1 MALSGNFS
9 GKTSNQFVKPTIYW
23 SAVQNLLE
31 NYSDVTVELRYSRTN
46 TGYTTQGG
54 FSGAIYIDKGLS
66 TEQKVTGKKSVC
78 TVTYKSNTLAMT
90 AAFRVYH
97 ESNGSKSITLSA
109 TGSISGTSVESTTIS
124 QLITMDTIPRASS
137 IGATDAN
144 IGATSMVVVTK
155 KNTAYK
161 HSIAYGFGDL
171 SGYIKADGTATD
183 SEVIFSET
191 SIAFSLPDDFYDQI
205 PNVKSGKCTL
215 TCKTYYGSA
224 QIGENQTVTFTAV
237 AAESVCAPNVSGTVV
252 DVNETTKDLTGDENK
267 LVRYHSKAKCTIT
280 ASAKNAATL
289 ASKTVNGE
297 AIINTLEISNAE
309 TGSFTFTANDSRG
322 YSKSAI
328 VKKDLIPYVKLT
340 VNATVKRTDPTGGRA
355 VLTVKGNYYNGGFG
369 AEENSLTLGC
379 QVGTE
384 EAVTLTPVISGN
396 TYTASAELTGL
407 AYDQTFPVT
416 VTARDK
422 LETVTA
428 SLTLQKGIP
437 TFDWGEKDFQFH
449 VPVLDQYSTKISN
462 GVAQYSAD
470 QIDPNTTLEE
480 LILTSHA
487 NGPRGSS
494 WAFYIRTIFD
504 SRKSTTQWR
513 TQIAEPYGTAGGVYW
528 RVYSSAGWSAWE
540 KLANATDIAD
550 FKVKT
555 YSNLSQLGLSG
566 GVTTGEVFAAMPEG
580 SVLSC
585 DNSKSGAYTNYIT
598 DIPMTYSHVVLFKS
612 TQFGQAIA
620 TMAAGGSI
628 NETYI
633 YDWYKTGSY
642 NGWTQMG
649 RNMVELWAN
658 KSPTSTFAA
667 QSVGI
672 DGTKYNCFLILP
684 HVSSNFTD
692 VTLAQAVIAHKGE
705 SGHLFSLPNNKISRR
720 KFTINSAGTSVAF
733 ESAEYS
739 STYGA
744 NGTDN
749 MYAIPMYIYGMYVN
763 KGE

>member
-46 TGYTTQGG
+46 TGYTTQGS

-97 ESNGSKSITLSA
+97 ESNGSKSITISA
-109 TGSISGTSVESTTIS
+109 TGAISGTSVESTTIS
-124 QLITMDTIPRASS
+124 QLITLDTIPRASS

-155 KNTAYK
+155 KNPTYK
-161 HSIAYGFGDL
+161 HSVAYRFGAL
-171 SGYIKADGTATD
+171 SGYIKADGTVTD

-191 SIAFSLPDDFYDQI
+191 SIAFALPDDFYAQI
-205 PNVKSGKCTL
+205 PKAKSDKCTL

-252 DVNETTKDLTGDENK
+252 DVNETTKALTGDENK

-289 ASKTVNGE
+289 ASETVNGE
-297 AIINTLEISNAE
+297 AISNALEISNVE
-309 TGSFTFTANDSRG
+309 TGRFTFTANDSRG

-340 VNATVKRTDPTGGRA
+340 SNATVKRTDPTSGRA
-355 VLTVKGNYYNGGFG
+355 VLTVKGNFYNGGFG
-369 AEENSLTLGC
+369 TEENTLTLSY

-384 EAVTLTPVISGN
+384 EAVTLAPVISGN
-396 TYTASAELTGL
+396 TYTASSELTGL

-428 SLTLQKGIP
+428 GLTLQKGIP
-437 TFDWGEKDFQFH
+437 VFDLGEKDFQFH

-480 LILTSHA
+480 LILTRHA

-494 WAFYIRTIFD
+494 WSFYIRTIFD
-504 SRKSTTQWR
+504 SRKSATQGR
-513 TQIAEPYGTAGGVYW
+513 AQIAEPYGTAGGVYW
-528 RVYSSAGWSAWE
+528 RVYNGAEWSAWE

-555 YSNLSQLGLSG
+555 YSNLSQMGLSG
-566 GVTTGEVFAAMPEG
+566 GVTTDAAFSAMPTW
-580 SVLSC
+580 SMAVIT
-585 DNSKSGAYTNYIT
+585 NSKTNDNYLT
-598 DIPMTYSHVVLFKS
+598 DRPTDYCNVVLFKS
-612 TQFGQAIA
+612 NANYGSGIA
-620 TMAAGGSI
+620 TKVGSSAK
-628 NETYI
+628 ETYVF
-633 YDWYKTGSY
+633 DWYNGGSY
-642 NGWTQMG
+642 NGW
-649 RNMVELWAN
+649 RPVAPFILWKN
-658 KSPTSTFAA
+658 TNHTSTFPAHDIA
-667 QSVGI
+667 IAG
-672 DGTKYNCFLILP
+672 GNCDRFMVLP
-684 HVSSNFTD
+684 HVSSNFND
-692 VTLAQAVIAHKGE
+692 ITLSEAVVVHKGE
-705 SGHLFSLPNNKISRR
+705 SGHLTTLPNNKIARR
-720 KFTINSAGTSVAF
+720 KFTVNAEGTSIHF
-733 ESAEYS
+733 EGAEYS
-739 STYGA
+739 NTYGA
-744 NGTDN
+744 VAAND
-749 MYAIPMYIYGMYVN
+749 MYAVPMYILGL
-763 KGE
+763 

>member
-46 TGYTTQGG
+46 TGYTTEGN
-54 FSGAIYIDKGLS
+54 FSGALYIDKG
-66 TEQKVTGKKSVC
+66 TDGEQKQTGSKSSFK
-78 TVTYKSNTLAMT
+78 VTYKSNSLAISKT
-90 AAFRVYH
+90 FRVNH
-97 ESNGSKSITLSA
+97 SSNGSKKITISA
-109 TGSISGTSVESTTIS
+109 TGSIPPSSVTSTTIS
-124 QLITMDTIPRASS
+124 QEVELDTIPRASS

-155 KNTAYK
+155 KNPTYK
-161 HSIAYGFGDL
+161 HSVAYRFGAL
-171 SGYIKADGTATD
+171 SGYIKADGTVTD

-191 SIAFSLPDDFYDQI
+191 SIAFALPDDFYAQI
-205 PNVKSGKCTL
+205 PKAKSGKCTL

-224 QIGENQTVTFTAV
+224 QIGENQTVTLTAV

-252 DVNETTKDLTGDENK
+252 DVNETTKALTGDENK

-289 ASKTVNGE
+289 ASETVNGE
-297 AIINTLEISNAE
+297 AISNALEISNVE
-309 TGSFTFTANDSRG
+309 TGRFTFTANDSRG

-340 VNATVKRTDPTGGRA
+340 SNATVKRTDPTSGRA
-355 VLTVKGNYYNGGFG
+355 VLTVKGNFYNGGFG
-369 AEENSLTLGC
+369 VEENSLTLGY

-384 EAVTLTPVISGN
+384 KAVTLTPVISGN

-428 SLTLQKGIP
+428 GLTLQKGIP
-437 TFDWGEKDFQFH
+437 VFDLGEKDFQFH
-449 VPVLDQYSTKISN
+449 VPVLDRFGTAVSN
-462 GVAQYSAD
+462 GVAKYSAD
-470 QIDPNTTLEE
+470 QIDPNSTQDAW
-480 LILTSHA
+480 ILTNHA
-487 NGPRGSS
+487 NGPRSGYF
-494 WAFYIRTIFD
+494 FYIHTVFD
-504 SRKSTTQWR
+504 SNKSGSNACSQF
-513 TQIAEPYGTAGGVYW
+513 AEPYSTAGGMYY
-528 RVYSSAGWSAWE
+528 RRYDGTSWSAWE
-540 KLANATDIAD
+540 RLANASEIAN
-550 FKVKT
+550 FNVKT
-555 YSNLSQLGLSG
+555 YYSFPQVGLNG
-566 GVTTGEVFAAMPEG
+566 AATTAEVFAAMPER
-580 SVLSC
+580 SVLSF
-585 DNSKSGAYTNYIT
+585 DNNTSGSYTYYIS
-598 DIPMTYSHVVLFKS
+598 DVPMTYSHVVF
-612 TQFGQAIA
+612 FRGANYGQAIA
-620 TMAAGGSI
+620 TMVAGGSV
-628 NETYI
+628 NESYI
-633 YDWYKTGSY
+633 FDWYNGGSY
-642 NGWTQMG
+642 NGWTRVG
-649 RNMVELWAN
+649 SNMTQLWAN
-658 KSPTSTFAA
+658 GTPTSTFPAH
-667 QSVGI
+667 SVVI

-705 SGHLFSLPNNKISRR
+705 SGHLFSLPNNKIARR